1 MRTSLALP
9 TVLLLAAC
17 GGKNEFVAPPAMP
30 VGIEKPVVRAEQ
42 IYSEYTGRI
51 EAVATVQVRARVK
64 GLLEKTSDEFTP
76 GSTVEKGTLLF
87 EIEKAPYIAQR
98 DAAKAA
104 LGKAEANLSLA
115 ETTLKARENAG
126 AGVSKIQVEE
136 ARINVAAAKA
146 TVDATKAD
154 LATAELNLSYCEIK
168 APITGR
174 ISEVQVSESNLVGSG
189 EATLLC
195 TIVDDSSMYV
205 YFEADE
211 RRALEFLRRRKG
223 YEDTNRVPPTAK
235 LTLADGEPYEQEA
248 QLELA
253 DNRLDAETGT
263 LMVRAIVPNPDGK
276 LADGLFTR
284 IKVPKPDD
292 NGERVLVP
300 SVAIQRDMKGF
311 FVLVVGKDSAV
322 ARVSVTPG
330 QRNGPL
336 RIVDG
341 LKGDEQVITKG
352 FQRVREG
359 APVKPIPAAQ
369 YEAALKQAMSGK
381 KPQGK

>member
-1 MRTSLALP
+1 MKFRLLLP
-9 TVLLLAAC
+9 ATLLLAAC
-17 GGKNEFVAPPAMP
+17 GDKNEFAAPPAMP
-30 VGIEKPVVRAEQ
+30 VGIEKPVVREEQ
-42 IYSEYTGRI
+42 IYSEFTGRI
-51 EAVATVQVRARVK
+51 EALATVQVRARVS
-64 GLLEKTSDEFTP
+64 GLLVETSDDFTP
-76 GSTVEKGTLLF
+76 GEVVKKGMPLF

-98 DAAKAA
+98 DAAQAALDQAQANEDLAELTSTKMNSVGDGVSEIQKKQAKFDHDAAIAKTKAA
-104 LGKAEANLSLA
+104 QAELDN
-115 ETTLKARENAG
+115 
-126 AGVSKIQVEE
+126 
-136 ARINVAAAKA
+136 
-146 TVDATKAD
+146 
-154 LATAELNLSYCEIK
+154 AELNLSYCDIK

-195 TIVDDSSMYV
+195 TIVDDSSMHV

-211 RRALEFLRRRKG
+211 RRALEFLRRRKQ
-223 YEDTNRVPPTAK
+223 YEDIDQVPPSAK
-235 LTLADGEPYEQEA
+235 LTLADGEPYEHEA
-248 QLELA
+248 QIELA
-253 DNRLDAETGT
+253 DNALDAETGT
-263 LMVRAIVPNPDGK
+263 LMVRAVVPNPDGK

-292 NGERVLVP
+292 KGERVLVP
-300 SVAIQRDMKGF
+300 GVAIQQDMSGF
-311 FVLVVGKDSAV
+311 FVLVVDQDSAV
-322 ARVSVTPG
+322 ARMPVTPG
-330 QRNGPL
+330 QRNGAL

-381 KPQGK
+381 PAK